1 MLSLTMG
8 CLHPRLGI
16 TRRSMLRVPVKQ
28 HTGAT
33 PVCIIC
39 WIYLAA
45 LRLNRSESR
54 FDLRPATSIA
64 SGTSYKRNASMH
76 CLLDRSRCTSFES
89 QWISV

>member
-33 PVCIIC
+33 PVCIIW

-64 SGTSYKRNASMH
+64 SGNIIQAQRQYALSAGS
-76 CLLDRSRCTSFES
+76 
-89 QWISV
+89 ISLHLV